1 MLVHAL
7 ATVHQF
13 RNASIW
19 AVIVFYSS
27 SYQDVRRG
35 VLSSPPCTASQQL
48 VIVAHTRAT
57 IFTMLSDSAFFRSH
71 CSYRREVVC
80 CRQRTATTRTTIR
93 IPSNL
98 TDLKHVLCTSQF
110 INFSIALNSL
120 FVFSDSLTRCRIF
133 KKVIF
138 HFFDV
143 QRYRQCSNTALVL
156 LLFVYTVSPPLGSF
170 SAINGLLS

>member
-7 ATVHQF
+7 AIVHQF

-35 VLSSPPCTASQQL
+35 ELSSPPCTASQQL

-98 TDLKHVLCTSQF
+98 TDLKHVLCSAQF
-110 INFSIALNSL
+110 INFSIAPNSL
-120 FVFSDSLTRCRIF
+120 FVSDSLTRCRIF
-133 KKVIF
+133 KVIF

-156 LLFVYTVSPPLGSF
+156 LLFVCAVSPPFGSF
-170 SAINGLLS
+170 STSR